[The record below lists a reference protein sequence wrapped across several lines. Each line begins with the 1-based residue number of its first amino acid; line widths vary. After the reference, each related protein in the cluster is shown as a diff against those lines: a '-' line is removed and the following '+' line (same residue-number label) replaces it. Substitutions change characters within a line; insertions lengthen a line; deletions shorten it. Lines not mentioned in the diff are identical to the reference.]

1 MRIWGQVAENT
12 EHPCPSR
19 SLFKWSDP
27 PFLPPG
33 APKWMIT
40 PLRWAYDRMNASPKF
55 VAELKKRKLRLIAST
70 GEEVQAVVAKALK
83 DTSPAV
89 VARARKIFFGGATC
103 CLTFFRDQAVYKAAD
118 FECAGIY
125 ANINLGN
132 IFVPAVLLSFDN
144 RDVFIESKY
153 GGVINRILLLA
164 S

>member
-1 MRIWGQVAENT
+1 MDEASLWKIHPAILREQTLTHYPSDSLPDAYTALYTLINDRRGSRSSNAMLGGVIWGQVAENT
-12 EHPCPSR
+12 EHPYPSR

-89 VARARKIFFGGATC
+89 VARARKIIFGGA
-103 CLTFFRDQAVYKAAD
+103 
-118 FECAGIY
+118 
-125 ANINLGN
+125 
-132 IFVPAVLLSFDN
+132 S
-144 RDVFIESKY
+144 
-153 GGVINRILLLA
+153 
-164 S
+164 